1 MRAMP
6 LIPPTV
12 PPAIAPAWEVERCD
26 DDAVGAVALELEL
39 EEAAV
44 GLLVR
49 IARGGGSLGMRLRT
63 ATVCE
68 MFDLHQ

>member
-1 MRAMP
+1 MRARP
-6 LIPPTV
+6 LMPPTV

-26 DDAVGAVALELEL
+26 DDGAGAVALELEL